1 MSAPNN
7 RRKLL
12 IIMAWFL
19 IPLAVAITWYKVLP
33 ERFHPMSST
42 NNGELLDPI
51 FTLDPFE
58 HQTAKG
64 EAYSNKDVEMVWTLV
79 HFVEGQCDELCSQSL
94 YRTRQLRISM
104 GKDIDRLKRV
114 AILSQGGEG
123 GSNQKMWASHPDLRV
138 LISAENG
145 VGAQIKSRVE
155 NIPFS
160 RDALF
165 LIDPLGNVMMHFPE
179 TLPPKLIKKDIR
191 KLLKLSHIG

>member
-1 MSAPNN
+1 MSAQKN

-12 IIMAWFL
+12 TIVAWFL
-19 IPLAVAITWYKVLP
+19 IPLAVATTWYKVLP
-33 ERFHPMSST
+33 ERFHPTSST

-58 HQTAKG
+58 HQTVQG
-64 EAYSNKDVEMVWTLV
+64 VVFSNKDVEKVWTLV

-94 YRTRQLRISM
+94 YRTRQLRISL
-104 GKDIDRLKRV
+104 GKDIDRLNRV
-114 AILSQGGEG
+114 VVLGLSGEG
-123 GSNQKMWASHPDLRV
+123 ESNQKMWASHPDLRV

-145 VGAQIKSRVE
+145 VGSQIKSRVE

-165 LIDPLGNVMMHFPE
+165 LIDPLGNVMMHFSE